1 MQDLMKGK
9 RGLIMGVANDH
20 SIAWGIAKT
29 LTRRAPSLPSPI
41 RAKRSASASSRWRSR
56 SVPILVLPCDVEDI
70 ASVDAVF
77 AALREKWGGLDFLVH
92 AIAFSDKNELKG
104 RYADTTRENFSR
116 TMLISCFS
124 FTEIARR
131 AAELMPDTG
140 GAMITLTFGGSTRVM
155 PNYNVMGVAKAAL
168 EASVRYLAADFGPR
182 GIRVNAISA
191 GPVRTL
197 AGSGIGDARAM
208 FAFQQKHSPLG
219 RGVTLDELGGSALY
233 LLSDLVRRRHR
244 RDPLRRF
251 RLQRHLDAAAGRAEG
266 GVSDALPSTASARG
280 LRERGPMTDS
290 ASHRADLHGVHSRNA
305 PVTITPPRSS
315 PRAGTPGAPCSARY
329 RRRMTAATASS

>member
-1 MQDLMKGK
+1 MNDLMRGK
-9 RGLIMGVANDH
+9 RGLVMGIANDH

-29 LTRRAPSLPSPI
+29 LSEQGAELAFTYQGDALGKRVKPLADSLG
-41 RAKRSASASSRWRSR
+41 
-56 SVPILVLPCDVEDI
+56 VDLVLPCDVENL
-70 ASVDAVF
+70 ASVDSVF
-77 AALREKWGGLDFLVH
+77 EALRTKWGQLDFLVH
-92 AIAFSDKNELKG
+92 AVAFSDKNELKG

-124 FTEIARR
+124 FTELAKR
-131 AAELMPDTG
+131 AAAMMPASG
-140 GAMITLTFGGSTRVM
+140 GAMVTLTFGGSTRVM

-168 EASVRYLAADFGPR
+168 EASVRYLAADFGSR

-233 LLSDLVRRRHR
+233 LLS
-244 RDPLRRF
+244 
-251 RLQRHLDAAAGRAEG
+251 HLSGGVTGETHFVDSGYNVISMPRPENLKDAAE
-266 GVSDALPSTASARG
+266 
-280 LRERGPMTDS
+280 
-290 ASHRADLHGVHSRNA
+290 
-305 PVTITPPRSS
+305 
-315 PRAGTPGAPCSARY
+315 
-329 RRRMTAATASS
+329 

>member
-9 RGLIMGVANDH
+9 RGLVMGIANDH

-29 LTRRAPSLPSPI
+29 LAAQGAELAFTYQGDALG
-41 RAKRSASASSRWRSR
+41 KRVKPLAEQLG
-56 SVPILVLPCDVEDI
+56 VDTVLPCDVENL

-77 AALREKWGGLDFLVH
+77 DALRAKWGELDFLVH

-104 RYADTTRENFSR
+104 RYADTTRDNFAR

-124 FTEIARR
+124 FTELAKR
-131 AAELMPDTG
+131 AADMMPASG
-140 GAMITLTFGGSTRVM
+140 GAMITLTFGGSMRVM

-168 EASVRYLAADFGPR
+168 EASVRYLASDFGSR

-219 RGVTLDELGGSALY
+219 RGVTLDELGGSSLY
-233 LLSDLVRRRHR
+233 LLSDLS
-244 RDPLRRF
+244 
-251 RLQRHLDAAAGRAEG
+251 G
-266 GVSDALPSTASARG
+266 GVTG
-280 LRERGPMTDS
+280 EIHYVDS
-290 ASHRADLHGVHSRNA
+290 GYNVISM
-305 PVTITPPRSS
+305 PR
-315 PRAGTPGAPCSARY
+315 PEELKPE
-329 RRRMTAATASS
+329 